1 MRILRRPIQG
11 WGTHNHANISITPG
25 TPDRPVN
32 SYSVQMATLNTNLSG
47 PVFKGMDPSDPSTY
61 VRAWNPQ
68 PGMIAQLNYD
78 GAQMQGRT
86 PTQVQRGSQARRRK
100 LSMGG
105 F

>member
-1 MRILRRPIQG
+1 
-11 WGTHNHANISITPG
+11 
-25 TPDRPVN
+25 
-32 SYSVQMATLNTNLSG
+32 
-47 PVFKGMDPSDPSTY
+47 MDPSDPSTY

-86 PTQVQRGSQARRRK
+86 PTQVQRGSQARKRK